1 MSERGLIGGDGLLS
15 VKQPRVTRAQLDEA
29 SKLLSAYRVMAV
41 LTGVVLLSGTIELIV
56 KYAADVN
63 PPIYA
68 ALWIGHGW
76 LFMIYVIVT
85 ALLGFRLHWPLP
97 RYGLVM
103 LAGTVPTMSFVAEHF
118 VTRSSRAAAD
128 ALPEPA
134 RD

>member
-1 MSERGLIGGDGLLS
+1 MTESGLIGSGGLLS
-15 VKQPRVTRAQLDEA
+15 IRQPRVTRAQLDDA

-63 PPIYA
+63 PPIYG

-76 LFMIYVIVT
+76 LFMIYVVVT
-85 ALLGFRLHWPLP
+85 ALLGFRLRWPIA

-103 LAGTVPTMSFVAEHF
+103 LAGTVPTMSFLAEHF
-118 VTRSSRAAAD
+118 VTRASRAAAD
-128 ALPEPA
+128 ERPVPA